1 MRAKKILLTIALI
14 FVAMFSLC
22 GCASVQYLR
31 TINGNGSIVDKLV
44 ISLDESKINKAGST
58 LTQVKSYINAD
69 FISFKEHIDSWKGY
83 FDVGEYPELALRLE
97 TGITV
102 HTTETQNELTFS
114 VEFSDW
120 QMFGLFYGIVTVDG
134 QEFEKAMT
142 DVGPFL
148 SEMLLN
154 EYGTG
159 DLGIFLY
166 KYSRVEDQGFIKN
179 LQNVENDEY
188 VDFTT
193 LYNNYRALTNNH
205 YDLSD
210 IEISQVFTYP
220 DTKLYGN
227 ADESEEYKGLNFM
240 YWNLSDKGEDFK
252 MEIYK
257 VAPRVVPWYVVAL
270 VVATGVVVF
279 LLFRIRKNAKNK
291 VTVRVTKEEVERS
304 GE

>member
-1 MRAKKILLTIALI
+1 MRAKKMLLTVALI

-22 GCASVQYLR
+22 GCASVQYIR
-31 TINGNGSIVDKLV
+31 TIDGNGAIMDKLV
-44 ISLDESKINKAGST
+44 VSLDESEINKSGTT
-58 LTQVKSYINAD
+58 LTQVKSYILED
-69 FISFKEHIDSWKGY
+69 FGDFKEHIDSWKGH

-102 HTTETQNELTFS
+102 NISETKNELTFS

-148 SEMLLN
+148 SSMLLG

-159 DLGIFLY
+159 DMGIFLY
-166 KYSRVEDQGFIKN
+166 KYSRVDDEGFIKN
-179 LQNVENDEY
+179 LQNVEGDENL
-188 VDFTT
+188 DFTT

-210 IEISQVFTYP
+210 LEISQIFTYP

-227 ADESEEYKGLNFM
+227 ADESEIYGGLNLM
-240 YWNLSDKGEDFK
+240 YWNLSDKDDDFK

-257 VAPRVVPWYVVAL
+257 VAPKTAPWYGVAL
-270 VVATGVVVF
+270 IVATVVVVI

>member
-1 MRAKKILLTIALI
+1 MLLAIALV

-31 TINGNGSIVDKLV
+31 TVNGNGSIVDKLV
-44 ISLDESKINKAGST
+44 VSLDESKINKAGTT
-58 LTQVKSYINAD
+58 LTQAKSYVLED
-69 FISFKEHIDSWKGY
+69 FKNFREHIESWKEC
-83 FDVGEYPELALRLE
+83 FDVGEYPELALRVQ

-102 HTTETQNELTFS
+102 NQTETQNELSFS

-134 QEFEKAMT
+134 QELEKAMT

-154 EYGTG
+154 EYSTG
-159 DLGIFLY
+159 DMGIFLY
-166 KYSRVEDQGFIKN
+166 KYSRVQDQGFIKN
-179 LQNVENDEY
+179 MQGVENDEY
-188 VDFTT
+188 VDFDT
-193 LYNNYRALTNNH
+193 LYANYRNLTNNH

-210 IEISQVFTYP
+210 LEVSQVFTYP
-220 DTKLYGN
+220 DTKLYSN
-227 ADESEEYKGLNFM
+227 ADESEEYKGLNLM
-240 YWNLSDKGEDFK
+240 YWNLSDKDEDFK

-257 VAPRVVPWYVVAL
+257 VAPKVVPWYVVAL
-270 VVATGVVVF
+270 VVSTGVVVF
-279 LLFRIRKNAKNK
+279 LLFRMGKNAKNK